1 MKVTI
6 PHQGNRLMTIS
17 ESYLAVIRS
26 HSIATILL
34 LVLSLTGCLGIP
46 SQQVKIPDYSLGPI
60 SSDEFPALLHD
71 AIPASEGK
79 VHVFGKVRW
88 SGFRDSR
95 NYPVISR
102 HFHSVAAITDTDIL
116 LLNWHDPEKRYR
128 IVKRLRYSEIL
139 SVSRVG
145 SAIYL
150 YSNDEELSLGDKNY
164 VTYDVLYGK
173 TNLKT
178 ILEFTK
184 PSGFFIDQEKSE
196 AAFFILKEKIK
207 LHESPPDTPSD
218 SFDDDY

>member
-116 LLNWHDPEKRYR
+116 LLNWYDPEKRYR

-139 SVSRVG
+139 SVSKLG

-150 YSNDEELSLGDKNY
+150 YSNDETLSLGDKNY

-184 PSGFFIDQEKSE
+184 SYGLLSDQEKSE
-196 AAFFILKEKIK
+196 AAFTILKDHIK
-207 LHESPPDTPSD
+207 LHESTRPTSDT
-218 SFDDDY
+218 SFEDDY